1 MRSFLITFV
10 SLIPAFCFSQI
21 DHWESVVLPGDD
33 WHYTVPSSQP
43 SALWNQLDFDHSNWI
58 QGMSGFGY
66 GDDDDATLVPENTI
80 SVYLRKTFEIIDLK
94 AIEGLRLDID
104 YDDGFVAYLNGQEIA
119 RDLVSGMTPTFDQLS
134 DGHHNALLPDG
145 QKPEYFDVDVDFLV
159 EGTNVIAV
167 QVHNQSSTSS
177 DMTALPVLSLG
188 INNTEYTYRSTPSWF
203 LAPIYV
209 DFQSSNLPIVVIE
222 TVNNQ
227 SIPSEPKIAA
237 NMIIVD
243 KGADLRNDISDVTNL
258 DYLDFKG
265 AIKIEVRGS
274 SSSQLPKKQYALTT
288 YDSLGQKEDVSILG
302 MPKENDWIL
311 NGIAYDSSLI
321 RDYLSYQLSHQIGQ
335 YASRGQYCEVML
347 NGNYEG
353 IYLFQEKL
361 KADDNRINIKKIQ
374 PEDLSLPNLTGGY
387 ITKTDKIEGSDLE
400 AWSMPNYGGW
410 GSSFVH
416 EYPKSTEIK
425 PLQHEYIKGEFE
437 RLANTSSN
445 KNSSVK
451 DGYPSVIDVPSFID
465 FMILNEFS
473 ANVDGYQFSTFFH
486 KDRNGKLRAGPIWDF
501 NLTYGNDLFMWGYDR
516 SFTYGWQ
523 FDDGGNMGAKFWK
536 DLFDD
541 PVYRCYLNKRWQE
554 LTDPGMPL
562 NTLKVM
568 DFINETVLHISEAA
582 DRQEA
587 LWGTTGIFDQQVSEL
602 KSFISDRNTW
612 LSGQLTSTAS
622 CASVTQ
628 PALVITKI
636 NYHPLAEENEVS
648 SDYEFIEIT
657 NVSDASAE
665 LTGLYL
671 GELGLTY
678 QFPKGIFMGAHSTLY
693 LASETNSFEERYG
706 FTPFDEFTRSLS
718 NQSEKVQLMD
728 GYGNIIDEVLYSDEA
743 PWPTEAD
750 GAGAYLSLKEVDLDN
765 NEGANWEGQLILPV
779 YDNILGSINTLQPLV
794 SVFPN
799 PVQEVLH
806 ITASGRIKVVNV
818 WNIEG
823 KCVGQYR
830 FDVNKAV
837 MILNS
842 YQAGIYYLEI
852 YTEQGRFL
860 RKLIKN

>member
-1 MRSFLITFV
+1 M
-10 SLIPAFCFSQI
+10 SLIPMLCFSQV
-21 DHWESVVLPGDD
+21 DHWESVVLPGDE
-33 WHYTVPSSQP
+33 WHYTLPSSQP
-43 SALWNQLDFDHSNWI
+43 STNWSQLDFDHSNWARGI
-58 QGMSGFGY
+58 SGFGY

-80 SVYLRKTFEIIDLK
+80 SIYLRKTFEIIDFN
-94 AIEGLRLDID
+94 AIEEIRLDID

-119 RDLVSGMTPTFDQLS
+119 RDLVSGVTPTYDQLS
-134 DGHHNALLPDG
+134 DGHHNALLPEG
-145 QKPEYFDVDVDFLV
+145 QKPEYFKVDLDLLI
-159 EGTNVIAV
+159 EGTNIIAV

-177 DMTALPVLSLG
+177 DMTALPVLSFG
-188 INNTEYTYRSTPSWF
+188 INNTEYNYRSTPSWF
-203 LAPIYV
+203 SAPIYV
-209 DFQSSNLPIVVIE
+209 DFQSSNLPIVVLE
-222 TVNNQ
+222 TVNSQ

-243 KGADLRNDISDVTNL
+243 KSVDLRNDISDVTNL

-265 AIKIEVRGS
+265 AIKIEVRGAS
-274 SSSQLPKKQYALTT
+274 SSLLPKKQYALTT

-321 RDYLSYQLSHQIGQ
+321 RDYLSYQLSNQIGQ
-335 YASRGQYCEVML
+335 YASRGKYCEVML

-387 ITKTDKIEGSDLE
+387 ITKTDKTEGADLA
-400 AWSMPNYGGW
+400 AWNMANYGGW
-410 GSSFVH
+410 ESSFVH

-425 PLQHEYIKGEFE
+425 PSQHQYIKGEFE
-437 RLANTSSN
+437 RLANTSGN
-445 KNSSVK
+445 KNSSLE

-465 FMILNEFS
+465 FMILNEFA

-602 KSFISDRNTW
+602 KTFISDRNTW
-612 LSGQLTSTAS
+612 LSNQLTSTPS
-622 CASVTQ
+622 CSSIVQ
-628 PALVITKI
+628 PELVITKI

-657 NVSDASAE
+657 NFGDASVD

-678 QFPKGIFMGAHSTLY
+678 QFPKGVVIRGNSSLY
-693 LASETNSFEERYG
+693 LASEAQSFEERYG
-706 FTPFDEFTRSLS
+706 FTPFDEFSRSLS
-718 NQSEKVQLMD
+718 NQGEKILLLD
-728 GYGNIIDEVLYSDEA
+728 GYGNIIDEVSYSDEA

-750 GAGAYLSLKEVDLDN
+750 GGGAYLAVKDFSLDN
-765 NEGANWEGQLILPV
+765 NDGANWEGQLSLPV
-779 YDNILGSINTLQPLV
+779 YDNILGGLNIIQPLV

-799 PVQEVLH
+799 PAQEVLH
-806 ITASGRIKVVNV
+806 ITANGRIKSVNI

-823 KCVGQYR
+823 KRVGQYR
-830 FDVNKAV
+830 FNRENVEL
-837 MILNS
+837 ILNS
-842 YQAGIYYLEI
+842 YRVGSYYLEI
-852 YTEQGRFL
+852 YTEKGRFL
-860 RKLIKN
+860 RRLIKN